1 MTHVLVLNGP
11 NLNLLGSR
19 EPEIYGTDTLAD
31 IEARLAD
38 QARAANCQLSCFQ
51 SNAEHELVDRLHLA
65 KQENVDFIVFNP
77 GAFTHTS
84 IALRDALLGVEIP
97 FIEIH
102 LSNVHAREISQR
114 ARSLRE
120 PPMHLTM
127 RLTASVVGYCQST
140 SQSGHMPGIRDC
152 HLALDQC
159 NSQPD
164 GTGPILPLLQETA
177 PLARSSARTPAASRP

>member
-19 EPEIYGTDTLAD
+19 EPEVYGTDTLAD
-31 IEARLAD
+31 IEARLNT
-38 QARAANCQLSCFQ
+38 QAQAANCQLSCFQ

-97 FIEIH
+97 FIEVH
-102 LSNVHAREISQR
+102 LSNVHAREEFRQQSFLSDVAQGVITGLG
-114 ARSLRE
+114 ARGYE
-120 PPMHLTM
+120 YALTW
-127 RLTASVVGYCQST
+127 AIDSVGS
-140 SQSGHMPGIRDC
+140 
-152 HLALDQC
+152 
-159 NSQPD
+159 
-164 GTGPILPLLQETA
+164 E
-177 PLARSSARTPAASRP
+177 